1 METNYNRQLE
11 RKTSLVFQ
19 LLKILISYRMQPSHT
34 RLFED
39 NFMASPTKKVK
50 VRRIMNKARAGKARK
65 NADANFG
72 STAKRLPLNMP
83 NANERTQISSKK

>member
-1 METNYNRQLE
+1 
-11 RKTSLVFQ
+11 
-19 LLKILISYRMQPSHT
+19 
-34 RLFED
+34 
-39 NFMASPTKKVK
+39 MASPTKKVK

-83 NANERTQISSKK
+83 NANERAQISSKK